1 MRSLQKAWNWRG
13 KCKTYVTSIL
23 VSCISYLNNEEN
35 LYHNKFERKAVG
47 DLKNRAL
54 NPLFLRVASW
64 ILLYKLWFSISEFS
78 LHFNSRKAFKN
89 LILDPDQS
97 CTMPERP
104 LCTPGGVSP
113 VFDFCVLAGA
123 SWPGAAF
130 THLHYTWGPQNSQ
143 VPRLHRQSIHISS
156 PWQVCLALLLRIG
169 SVAWEHSESFLGIPR
184 CCPISDWVLQKLLHI
199 PHSLFN
205 SNYSFLPEIE
215 TTHKLPFLMHI
226 FLVFNFPILV
236 PSNPHQL

>member
-97 CTMPERP
+97 CTMPEDP
-104 LCTPGGVSP
+104 
-113 VFDFCVLAGA
+113 CVLLVVSHQCLIFVCWQKPADLGL
-123 SWPGAAF
+123 PLHTCI
-130 THLHYTWGPQNSQ
+130 THGGPK
-143 VPRLHRQSIHISS
+143 IHKYH
-156 PWQVCLALLLRIG
+156 VCTG
-169 SVAWEHSESFLGIPR
+169 
-184 CCPISDWVLQKLLHI
+184 
-199 PHSLFN
+199 SLFILAPHGRCV
-205 SNYSFLPEIE
+205 LPYCWG
-215 TTHKLPFLMHI
+215 
-226 FLVFNFPILV
+226 LVLWPESTVRAFWASHLAVLFQTGYFRNCFTYHTLSSIQIILFC
-236 PSNPHQL
+236 LR